1 MNKTWSVVLI
11 VLACLV
17 VLGGTYWYIAMRPQT
32 GEPEQVEQV
41 STQPAEAVVQPPIQ
55 PVFEEEP
62 KPDFIAEPV
71 QQEVQ
76 AKASPVVQEIP
87 VTEEEPIAEI
97 PIEQPDLTNTAPLPP
112 PIDPLLMS
120 GLLKL
125 PVSSAPKVP
134 IPFAPEQP
142 LVKASVKEEEPVVE
156 QQEPGLE
163 EIPVS
168 EESAEPIAM
177 QGGDEGPPE
186 VPRESE
192 KVVLTPMA
200 PQTPPIPTTRVE
212 IDPEPLSWTIGT
224 AVSFANFDL
233 PALTNNG
240 FSVQLDVLKHTDT
253 LFSFGGAL
261 EYARDGSENQLSVL
275 AKGQW
280 TLRKDE
286 AFTIPLSISLGPT
299 FFFGTSTDF
308 GLTAKVLG
316 GFSYEIVENL
326 RFFYQAGI
334 QAQWVITSPDF
345 RFSFEPMR
353 IGFSYSF

>member
-1 MNKTWSVVLI
+1 MNKTLSVVLI
-11 VLACLV
+11 VVACLV
-17 VLGGTYWYIAMRPQT
+17 VLSGTYWYFAMRPQT
-32 GEPEQVEQV
+32 RAPEQGEQLQPQP
-41 STQPAEAVVQPPIQ
+41 SQPAEALLQPPIQ
-55 PVFEEEP
+55 PIPEEEP
-62 KPDFIAEPV
+62 KPAVIEEPV

-76 AKASPVVQEIP
+76 AKEPMVP
-87 VTEEEPIAEI
+87 EEPIVEV
-97 PIEQPDLTNTAPLPP
+97 PIEQPILTNTAPLPP
-112 PIDPLLMS
+112 PIDPLLKS

-134 IPFAPEQP
+134 IPFAPEPP

-168 EESAEPIAM
+168 EESAVPIAM

-345 RFSFEPMR
+345 NFSLEPMR
-353 IGFSYSF
+353 VGFSYSF